1 MASKMDTKLNYLGVT
16 KSLIKQALIN
26 QGVEVTSDDTFRK
39 YATLISSIEVAK
51 DQSDATVTASDM
63 ATGKIAYNNNVKV
76 VGNLPVYNSISAEVS
91 EVVLDGGQQ
100 CVKGNYATDVKLV
113 LNGNSNIQLKI
124 PYSSLA
130 GVIGLTPNILKKD
143 ITIIGVTGEF
153 EGTDT
158 SDATATADDIAVGKT
173 AYVNGVKVVGT
184 GIVISAQEYNQ
195 INNLLDD
202 IIT

>member
-26 QGVEVTSDDTFRK
+26 QGVEVTSDDTFRE

-63 ATGKIAYNNNVKV
+63 AINKIAYNNNVKV
-76 VGNLPVYNSISAEVS
+76 VGSLPVYNSISAEIS
-91 EVVLDGGQQ
+91 NVVLDDNLK
-100 CVKGNYATDVKLV
+100 CVNGNYSTDGKLV
-113 LNGNSNIQLKI
+113 LNDNSNIQLKV
-124 PYSSLA
+124 PYSTLA
-130 GVIGLTPNILKKD
+130 NTIGLTPDVIKKD
-143 ITIIGVTGEF
+143 TVILGVTGTY
-153 EGTDT
+153 GIDT